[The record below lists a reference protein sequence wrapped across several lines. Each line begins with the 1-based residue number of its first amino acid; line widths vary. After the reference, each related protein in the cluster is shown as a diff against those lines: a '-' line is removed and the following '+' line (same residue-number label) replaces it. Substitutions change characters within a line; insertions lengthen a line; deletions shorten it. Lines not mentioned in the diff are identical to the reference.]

1 MRYEDCGYSM
11 SDEKERGPGIIDAQ
25 QEMVRHIEL
34 SAGRILILSIL
45 TVGVAAVLAASYLL
59 QLILPLTGTTIVTV
73 DLTAPSNI
81 LAELVVLA
89 LVLVW
94 LYVGIS
100 DLRFSWRMKNE
111 ISGARSKE
119 KGIQDRIS

>member
-1 MRYEDCGYSM
+1 MDDGN
-11 SDEKERGPGIIDAQ
+11 ERGPEIIDAH
-25 QEMVRHIEL
+25 QELVRHIEK
-34 SAGRILILSIL
+34 SAGRIRILSIL
-45 TVGVAAVLAASYLL
+45 TIGVALVLTISYLF
-59 QLILPLTGTTIVTV
+59 QLVLPLTGTTTVTV
-73 DLTAPSNI
+73 YLTAPSNI

-100 DLRFSWRMKNE
+100 DLRFSSRMKNE